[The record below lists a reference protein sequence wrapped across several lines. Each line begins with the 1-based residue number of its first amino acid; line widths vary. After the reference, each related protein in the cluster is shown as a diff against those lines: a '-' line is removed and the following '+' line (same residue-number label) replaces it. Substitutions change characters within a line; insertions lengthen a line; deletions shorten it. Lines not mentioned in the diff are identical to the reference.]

1 MSYAIYGESDTYVF
15 LVTGDTHAHVVSEF
29 TNDVHEMGVPLGSV
43 YNIFAVNGREEDKQ
57 LEDTLEAIIAQA
69 ADSEKE
75 VE

>member
-15 LVTGDTHAHVVSEF
+15 LVTSPTSEQAIEEF
-29 TNDVHEMGVPLGSV
+29 ITDVNDVGVKLSHV

-69 ADSEKE
+69 ADSEKDM
-75 VE
+75 